1 MTNFCL
7 RLRECRKK
15 RGITQEAFARELNIA
30 YSTYRR
36 YEQGGTEP
44 SLSDAVRFADFFHV
58 SLDYLTGR
66 TDDPEVRR

>member
-1 MTNFCL
+1 MNFCQ

-15 RGITQEAFARELNIA
+15 VGLTQEDFARELNIA

-44 SLSDAVRFADFFHV
+44 SLSDAVKIADFFHV

-66 TDDPEVRR
+66 TDDPEVHR

>member
-1 MTNFCL
+1 MDFCQ
-7 RLRECRKK
+7 RLRERRKK
-15 RGITQEAFARELNIA
+15 IGLTQEDFARELNIA

-44 SLSDAVRFADFFHV
+44 SLSDAVKIADFFHV

-66 TDDPEVRR
+66 TDDPEVHR